1 MFDLLT
7 TQLSETAD
15 RQVWPGRSSA
25 VARRTAPAARRN
37 QPGSAVPPRLTFSPL
52 FRGLDFTKPS
62 LDREIGS
69 RIWPGLKA
77 AYRVIPTPMCS
88 FFPLKTT
95 IMPVHEKIQTQVLFT

>member
-25 VARRTAPAARRN
+25 LAAPHCLGRPAQPARECH
-37 QPGSAVPPRLTFSPL
+37 AVPPRLTFSPL

-77 AYRVIPTPMCS
+77 AYRVIPTPMWLGNGLRC
-88 FFPLKTT
+88 FHTPK
-95 IMPVHEKIQTQVLFT
+95 